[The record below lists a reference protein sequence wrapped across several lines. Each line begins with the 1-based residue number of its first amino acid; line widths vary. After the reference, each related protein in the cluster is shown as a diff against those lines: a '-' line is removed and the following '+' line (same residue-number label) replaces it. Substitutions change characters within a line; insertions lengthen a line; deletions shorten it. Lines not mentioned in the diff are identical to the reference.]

1 MRRAFAALFIAALIA
16 GPAVAQPYHQEQVT
30 VAAPTAPIASPDPQ
44 AWWTDKWPAK
54 PDAFNPL
61 GDRRLRRGERP
72 PAQNIPNG
80 VPPLLYRLWDLPPLQ
95 DQLVRGDETIVEVW
109 ARPSETVRQA
119 VVRVTFRGDG
129 RTFIQGRAG
138 LGCCDPGIGR
148 FVEFNQELSADRA
161 AAVRATIQDPVW
173 GQPPIAETY
182 EADGATVSQL
192 CVNGFSYPAN
202 RVIANAART
211 LHRACS
217 GEQVGSIA
225 PILTAVLSAAL
236 GYDPRFDV
244 VFPRGTNFSQ
254 DRADYQA
261 LVSRG
266 GGLRPAPGT
275 GGQPPVLV
283 PQAPP
288 EPEELPPPSPQAP

>member
-1 MRRAFAALFIAALIA
+1 MRRTFLAALVLAALSA
-16 GPAVAQPYHQEQVT
+16 GPTFAQAGHPEQVT
-30 VAAPTAPIASPDPQ
+30 VSSPTAPIPGPDPKG
-44 AWWTDKWPAK
+44 WWTDKWPAK
-54 PDAFNPL
+54 PEAINPL
-61 GDRRLRRGERP
+61 GNRRIRRGERP

-80 VPPLLYRLWDLPPLQ
+80 VPPLLYRLWDLTPLQ

-129 RTFIQGRAG
+129 RAFVQGRAG
-138 LGCCDPGIGR
+138 LGCCEPQIAR
-148 FVEFNQELSADRA
+148 FVEFDQELPADRA
-161 AAVRATIQDPVW
+161 AAVRATIQDPAW
-173 GQPPIAETY
+173 GQPPIAEIF
-182 EADGATVSQL
+182 ESDGATVSQL
-192 CVNGFSYPAN
+192 CVNGVSYDAN
-202 RVIANAART
+202 LVVANAART

-244 VFPRGTNFSQ
+244 VFPRGTDFSQ
-254 DRADYQA
+254 DRRDYEA
-261 LVSRG
+261 LVARG
-266 GGLRPAPGT
+266 GGLRAAPGT
-275 GGQPPVLV
+275 HGQPPDLV

-288 EPEELPPPSPQAP
+288 EAPEEPPPGQ